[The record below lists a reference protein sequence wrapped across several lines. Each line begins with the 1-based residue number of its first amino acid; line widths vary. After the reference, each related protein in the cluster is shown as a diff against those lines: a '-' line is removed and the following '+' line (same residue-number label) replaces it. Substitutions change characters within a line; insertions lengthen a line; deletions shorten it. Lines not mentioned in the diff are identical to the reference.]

1 MTTSKLNSF
10 PAPAVFTNEPQR
22 SSISPG
28 LSALLL
34 LLLLSVISFGQSV
47 SGSDETTVTI
57 DSAPDME
64 VISFSKTVV
73 VKKEAKGVLVF
84 GGDVIIE
91 GRVEGDVAAIGGS
104 VIQREGSFIGGDV
117 IVVGGKYAPDSNAP
131 LRGENKETI
140 IFAAYE
146 DELRDLTQ
154 NPSQLFAPSLTLAFV
169 AQRLLSVLFWFLVSL
184 GFTTIAPGA
193 ISRAVSR
200 IQLSSAK
207 VFGIGFFTFVG
218 ASILLIAGFTVFPNY
233 LNAVLGMMA
242 FVVLILAYVFGRVAL
257 HVTFGK
263 LMRKYF
269 FSEQNRSEALTIL
282 FGVLLWTILLSI
294 PYIWTFALLAAFSAG
309 IGLVFTARS
318 SSAWTT
324 R

>member
-1 MTTSKLNSF
+1 MTTLKLNSF
-10 PAPAVFTNEPQR
+10 PAPAAFDRMPHR

-28 LSALLL
+28 FSALVL

-47 SGSDETTVTI
+47 AGSDEATVTI

-84 GGDVIIE
+84 GGDVIVE

-117 IVVGGKYAPDSNAP
+117 IVVGGKYAPDSNVP

-146 DELRDLTQ
+146 DELRDLAQ
-154 NPSQLFAPSLTLAFV
+154 NPSQLFAPSLSLAFV

-193 ISRAVSR
+193 VSRAVSR

-207 VFGIGFFTFVG
+207 VFAIGFFTFVG
-218 ASILLIAGFTVFPNY
+218 ASVLLIAGFTVFPNY
-233 LNAVLGMMA
+233 MNAVLAMMA

-269 FSEQNRSEALTIL
+269 FSEHNRSEALTIL
-282 FGVLLWTILLSI
+282 FGVLLWTIFLSI
-294 PYIWTFALLAAFSAG
+294 PYIWTFALLAAFAAG
-309 IGLVFTARS
+309 IGLVLTART
-318 SSAWTT
+318 SSAWNTK
-324 R
+324 